1 MKTEDFFKITKL
13 VETSSGELSAKVELN
28 PEHEIFAGHFPGNPV
43 VPGVMTIQIINEVLA
58 KHIEKQILLTE
69 GNNIKFTSMIQ
80 PENTPEIDVKIKF
93 KVGEGGYYDVKA
105 EILSENKVF
114 FKFSGSFK

>member
-1 MKTEDFFKITKL
+1 MKTEEFFIITKL
-13 VETSSGELSAKVELN
+13 EETSPGELSAKVELN
-28 PEHEIFAGHFPGNPV
+28 PDHEIFLGHFPGNPV

-80 PENTPEIDVKIKF
+80 PENTPEMDVIIKF
-93 KVGEGGYYDVKA
+93 NVEVGGYYNVKA
-105 EILSENKVF
+105 EIYSENEVF